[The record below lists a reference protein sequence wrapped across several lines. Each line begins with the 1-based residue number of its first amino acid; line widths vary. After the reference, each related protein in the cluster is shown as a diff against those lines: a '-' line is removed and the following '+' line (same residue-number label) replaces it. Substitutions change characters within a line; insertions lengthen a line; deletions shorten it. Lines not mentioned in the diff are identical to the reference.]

1 MVPQLQRVPLLDFPY
16 AALEG
21 EAVEKVREHL
31 RRQRAAHQLR
41 PGIRL
46 QHPRDERR
54 MVRLHM
60 MRNEIAGCTAV
71 QCLLEVLFPGSG
83 LARIGRIHHGNL
95 VIFNEVRVIA
105 HAFRHNILA
114 LEKVQVQVVYSDILD
129 HIRAFF
135 HKDTTFF

>member
-1 MVPQLQRVPLLDFPY
+1 
-16 AALEG
+16 
-21 EAVEKVREHL
+21 
-31 RRQRAAHQLR
+31 
-41 PGIRL
+41 
-46 QHPRDERR
+46 

-71 QCLLEVLFPGSG
+71 QRLLEVLFPGIG
-83 LARIGRIHHGNL
+83 LSRIHRIQHDNFL
-95 VIFNEVRVIA
+95 ILNEVRVIA